1 MKAIGLARGRG
12 TRLRTVAELR
22 LRLRGY
28 KRCVQPGSIS
38 ALRLGSKGVGG

>member
-1 MKAIGLARGRG
+1 MKAIGLAGGRG
-12 TRLRTVAELR
+12 TRLRIVAEPK

-28 KRCVQPGSIS
+28 KRCVQPDGIS